1 MTETAGVTV
10 WNAATAAENLKQRI
24 RLEFIAMFPEDQ
36 FKKLIEAEITS
47 FMTTKDR
54 GYVTNRTS
62 DFHEVVSKYLEEIT
76 KEELRKVLLSPE
88 WQGVIGSDGERVSEA
103 MSKIIAEKGPEI
115 MLNTFRN
122 TLQNAIQNAAYH
134 IDRR

>member
-1 MTETAGVTV
+1 M
-10 WNAATAAENLKQRI
+10 
-24 RLEFIAMFPEDQ
+24 
-36 FKKLIEAEITS
+36 KLIEAEITS